1 VSFVNT
7 LFLAA
12 IGAMALPVLFHFVR
26 RMRARTIVFSSLM
39 FLTATPKELV
49 KKRRLRDILLMTL
62 RALVLGL
69 LAFAFARPFIP
80 PERLPFVA
88 TAENESVVFLLDA
101 SYSMGA
107 DGGFERAKQEILRRI
122 DAAHMNDEMSVI
134 VFSDHAEQLTE
145 LGAEPELHRQVVQS
159 VAALSSRGTDFYEPL
174 RVASEVLRDAR
185 HRQKRVVLVS
195 DLQQIGWSGPLDN
208 WNLEPGV
215 AFDPILVGPDSP
227 LNRFIDELAV
237 NVRRTS
243 TEALV
248 EFEGRAEARGAVD
261 APGSASVT
269 LSLNGRTVE
278 ETPISGG
285 ESARFSFRRVAERDG
300 FVQGSATLSADDLLI
315 DDNYYFT
322 YEVAPRPT
330 VLVVDGSA
338 RRVTGSTRSDGFFLE
353 RALSLGAN
361 SVYSFEESGR
371 ARLGALP
378 SSYALVMVTN
388 VPSLTEREVS
398 GIVRYVE
405 QGGNVV
411 LSFGDNVEA
420 AAYSRSLQA
429 LGVGSLQGV
438 VTPSAVQGAN
448 AIVGQ
453 VDWRH
458 PVFEPFAGPGGGA
471 ILRPQ
476 FRRYAE
482 VEPAAG
488 TLVVGTFDTGAPM
501 LLERRVGSGSVLVY
515 TSTFSNAWTDLPI
528 NEMFV
533 PFVYQLAKHATE
545 DNTRRLMFSV
555 GEIVPLGGSSGSEWV
570 VLTPTG
576 DQHRVS
582 PDSSGNSWYT
592 RTEVPGHY
600 VASRSGTRVP
610 FSVNLNTVESE
621 LAPRGVEEA
630 YAGVVSPSSE
640 NTAAMTATG
649 PVDEATAFRLE
660 EKEQKLWRWVL
671 LLAIALFAL
680 ETVLANRPGKKGVAL
695 ADVSSAK
702 PSRES
707 GLARTAD
714 QTRKSNQTR
723 KGIYG

>member
-1 VSFVNT
+1 
-7 LFLAA
+7 
-12 IGAMALPVLFHFVR
+12 
-26 RMRARTIVFSSLM
+26 
-39 FLTATPKELV
+39 
-49 KKRRLRDILLMTL
+49 
-62 RALVLGL
+62 
-69 LAFAFARPFIP
+69 
-80 PERLPFVA
+80 
-88 TAENESVVFLLDA
+88 
-101 SYSMGA
+101 
-107 DGGFERAKQEILRRI
+107 
-122 DAAHMNDEMSVI
+122 
-134 VFSDHAEQLTE
+134 
-145 LGAEPELHRQVVQS
+145 
-159 VAALSSRGTDFYEPL
+159 
-174 RVASEVLRDAR
+174 
-185 HRQKRVVLVS
+185 
-195 DLQQIGWSGPLDN
+195 
-208 WNLEPGV
+208 
-215 AFDPILVGPDSP
+215 
-227 LNRFIDELAV
+227 
-237 NVRRTS
+237 
-243 TEALV
+243 
-248 EFEGRAEARGAVD
+248 
-261 APGSASVT
+261 
-269 LSLNGRTVE
+269 
-278 ETPISGG
+278 
-285 ESARFSFRRVAERDG
+285 
-300 FVQGSATLSADDLLI
+300 
-315 DDNYYFT
+315 
-322 YEVAPRPT
+322 
-330 VLVVDGSA
+330 
-338 RRVTGSTRSDGFFLE
+338 
-353 RALSLGAN
+353 
-361 SVYSFEESGR
+361 
-371 ARLGALP
+371 
-378 SSYALVMVTN
+378 
-388 VPSLTEREVS
+388 
-398 GIVRYVE
+398 
-405 QGGNVV
+405 
-411 LSFGDNVEA
+411 
-420 AAYSRSLQA
+420 
-429 LGVGSLQGV
+429 
-438 VTPSAVQGAN
+438 
-448 AIVGQ
+448 
-453 VDWRH
+453 
-458 PVFEPFAGPGGGA
+458 
-471 ILRPQ
+471 
-476 FRRYAE
+476 
-482 VEPAAG
+482 
-488 TLVVGTFDTGAPM
+488 M

-695 ADVSSAK
+695 ADVSSVK